1 MRELNLD
8 QLRTLVAIAD
18 LGTFSAAAQ
27 ALHLAQP
34 TVSLHVSELESR
46 LHTRLVLRGGRR
58 VVPTPA
64 GAVLLERARALLR
77 EADDTVQAVQR
88 HAQGRSGRVRLGTS
102 TGMLVYVMPAVLRA
116 MEQAHPGI
124 DVDVS
129 IVGTHDGLARLA
141 AGTLDIALVAPP
153 DTPGDLVV
161 SRWRRDPMMA
171 LVPAAW
177 DAPRRATP
185 QWLAGKPLI
194 FNDTTTRLYRQT
206 VEWFGT
212 GGIVPK
218 VRIELNY
225 NEAMKSLVG
234 AGWGAAILP
243 IEGAV
248 APHLI
253 AGVRALPLKPAL
265 SRETMVVHRALPLL
279 DGAARHFLDVLAKF
293 RQR

>member
-46 LHTRLVLRGGRR
+46 LETKLVLRGGRR
-58 VVPTPA
+58 VVSTPA
-64 GAVLLERARALLR
+64 GAVLVERARVLLR
-77 EADDTVQAVQR
+77 EADDTVEAVQR
-88 HAQGRSGRVRLGTS
+88 HAQGRSGRVRLGTA
-102 TGMLVYVMPAVLRA
+102 TGILVYVMPEVLQV
-116 MEQAHPGI
+116 MEKEHPGI

-129 IVGTHDGLARLA
+129 IVGTNDGLSRLA
-141 AGTLDIALVAPP
+141 AGTLDIAIIAPP

-161 SRWRRDPMMA
+161 TRWRRDPMMA
-171 LVPAAW
+171 LVPSSW
-177 DAPRRATP
+177 DAPQRATP

-212 GGIVPK
+212 GGIVPR

-248 APHLI
+248 EPHLI
-253 AGVRALPLKPAL
+253 PGVRALPLKPAL
-265 SRETMVVHRALPLL
+265 ARDTVIVHRALPLL